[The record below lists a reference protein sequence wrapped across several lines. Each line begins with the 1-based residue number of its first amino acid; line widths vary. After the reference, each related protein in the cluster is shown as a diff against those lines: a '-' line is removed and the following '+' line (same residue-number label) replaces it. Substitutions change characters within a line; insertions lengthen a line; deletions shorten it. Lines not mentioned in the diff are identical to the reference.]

1 MNAFRPMGRWRHAL
15 LTAILGLLLAALGAP
30 AAAQMSPNAPSSDAS
45 PHTVEAAADGA
56 VTLVPDPARLAF
68 SGAVGDA
75 LGRTFT
81 LKAVDGAASNVRISA
96 GDLLGDPGQQALLAS
111 KITVAPAEVAAIEGL
126 QTVTVTVATDGLR
139 GGVYR
144 GALSIWYD
152 ELPDST
158 KPLTVAVE
166 VTVSGAPSVSVDAN
180 SSNQT
185 LFAETRDAPFIG
197 GAPTSDPRP
206 LRLPFSDLVISV
218 ERPICIPF
226 FDVEIDPRAPV
237 LGQLPIALV
246 AGNNEL
252 ARVTGAEVLP
262 VRNSASQL
270 TLPSGIVSVDPE
282 PSTSQPV
289 EIPGQGAATLD
300 LVLRGRNLPAGAYTG
315 NLRVWVENQ
324 SQAITVP
331 FTMKLK
337 DHWVYAIAVLLASF
351 VVGAA
356 IAWFNGKGA
365 AARAN
370 ISKIRKLQ
378 RQLEPERNALE
389 NHLQKAEISTA
400 STLLYNAMNAVRD
413 EEGQNTVDARLK
425 EFEDYVKGEA
435 EKIAQILT
443 ELKCLKDEIANR
455 SKTPDEQAEPEEKC
469 QALLTDDE
477 GLKDKIANSSKTPD
491 ELAELEKKCQALLT
505 DVERGALDSRDAAD
519 AKVKEIKA
527 SFESDSKAM
536 VNAQAPKT
544 PQKAF
549 ALYELK
555 VRIGTALVML
565 LAYLFALLVGWAT
578 LYLNNQTFGAPE
590 DYLTLFLWGATVNV
604 VAGQQIKLENIVG
617 HKTRL
622 STAGAEEGQSS
633 GANPGN
639 GS

>member
-1 MNAFRPMGRWRHAL
+1 MNTFRPMGRWRHAL

-30 AAAQMSPNAPSSDAS
+30 AAAQMSPNAPPSDAS

-218 ERPICIPF
+218 ERPIRIPF

-389 NHLQKAEISTA
+389 NHLQKAEIGTA

-443 ELKCLKDEIANR
+443 ELK
-455 SKTPDEQAEPEEKC
+455 
-469 QALLTDDE
+469 
-477 GLKDKIANSSKTPD
+477 GLKDKIANSSKTPAKQ
-491 ELAELEKKCQALLT
+491 AELEKKRQALLT

-527 SFESDSKAM
+527 SLESDPEIKG
-536 VNAQAPKT
+536 NGQATT
-544 PQKAF
+544 PAQKAF

-604 VAGQQIKLENIVG
+604 VAGQQIKLENIYG
-617 HKTRL
+617 HKAKQLLQPATGEPKP
-622 STAGAEEGQSS
+622 SDPN
-633 GANPGN
+633 ANN

>member
-15 LTAILGLLLAALGAP
+15 LAAILGLLLAALGAP

-45 PHTVEAAADGA
+45 PHTVEATADGA

-206 LRLPFSDLVISV
+206 LRLPFSDLAISV
-218 ERPICIPF
+218 ERPIRIPF

-282 PSTSQPV
+282 PSTSQPL

-443 ELKCLKDEIANR
+443 KLKGLKDEIA
-455 SKTPDEQAEPEEKC
+455 K
-469 QALLTDDE
+469 
-477 GLKDKIANSSKTPD
+477 SSKQ
-491 ELAELEKKCQALLT
+491 AELEEKRQALLT
-505 DVERGALDSRDAAD
+505 DVERGALDSRDAAE
-519 AKVKEIKA
+519 AKVKEIQ
-527 SFESDSKAM
+527 DSLEPDRKAM
-536 VNAQAPKT
+536 DNAQAPKT

-617 HKTRL
+617 HKTTAL